1 MTLRKYSF
9 RRCQLRINTQQE
21 KRHTA
26 KTLMTRLTLCR
37 LLGIIFLLS
46 GVAKA
51 FNVNSFAYEVR
62 LYADAYFW
70 DGLAYWATPIA
81 VLVCSAEIFFGLLA
95 LRQDYSRVCSVVF
108 FVLLTFFTWL
118 TAVNYFAPS
127 LFGSIE
133 SCGCFGELIH
143 FSPLASFIKS
153 AVMWMMACIIFFTE
167 ATNKAIKNIPTTIIN
182 SSTTCSMIIAIIL
195 PVISLLTIEIVNKGL
210 YTILYVICC
219 TLSLCILNL
228 KQSWRKSDAKL

>member
-1 MTLRKYSF
+1 M
-9 RRCQLRINTQQE
+9 N
-21 KRHTA
+21 
-26 KTLMTRLTLCR
+26 RLTLCR
-37 LLGIIFLLS
+37 ILGIIFILS

-81 VLVCSAEIFFGLLA
+81 VLVCTAEIFFGLLA
-95 LRQDYSRVCSVVF
+95 LRQDYSKVCSVVF
-108 FVLLTFFTWL
+108 FVLLTFFTWI
-118 TAVNYFAPS
+118 TAVNYFTPS

-153 AVMWMMACIIFFTE
+153 AVMWIVAFCNIFVLLPDNVFESNAMDSRDKRFIVIAALT
-167 ATNKAIKNIPTTIIN
+167 AIL
-182 SSTTCSMIIAIIL
+182 L
-195 PVISLLTIEIVNKGL
+195 PLFSLYTIEIMEHKI
-210 YTILYVICC
+210 YSIFYFAICIASVIFLFARGRC
-219 TLSLCILNL
+219 
-228 KQSWRKSDAKL
+228 R

>member
-1 MTLRKYSF
+1 MK
-9 RRCQLRINTQQE
+9 QI
-21 KRHTA
+21 
-26 KTLMTRLTLCR
+26 TLCR
-37 LLGIIFLLS
+37 ILGTIFILS
-46 GVAKA
+46 GIAKA

-95 LRQDYSRVCSVVF
+95 QRRVYSRVCSVVF

-153 AVMWMMACIIFFTE
+153 AVMWIVAFCNIFVLLPDNVFESNPMDSGDQRIIVIAALT
-167 ATNKAIKNIPTTIIN
+167 AIP
-182 SSTTCSMIIAIIL
+182 L
-195 PVISLLTIEIVNKGL
+195 PLFSLFTIEIMEHII
-210 YTILYVICC
+210 YTILYFAICIASVI
-219 TLSLCILNL
+219 LLF
-228 KQSWRKSDAKL
+228 AKGRW

>member
-1 MTLRKYSF
+1 
-9 RRCQLRINTQQE
+9 
-21 KRHTA
+21 
-26 KTLMTRLTLCR
+26 MTRLTLCR
-37 LLGIIFLLS
+37 ILGTVFILS

-51 FNVNSFAYEVR
+51 FNIGSFAYEVR

-81 VLVCSAEIFFGLLA
+81 VLVCTAEIFFGLLA

-108 FVLLTFFTWL
+108 FVLLTFFSWL

-143 FSPLASFIKS
+143 FSPLASFVKS
-153 AVMWMMACIIFFTE
+153 AVMWIV
-167 ATNKAIKNIPTTIIN
+167 ATYCLFESLQRGDTWFIKTN
-182 SSTTCSMIIAIIL
+182 SSEKRVIAIASCTSFLL
-195 PVISLLTIEIVNKGL
+195 PLFSLYTIEIMEHII
-210 YTILYVICC
+210 YSILYFAICIASVI
-219 TLSLCILNL
+219 LLV
-228 KQSWRKSDAKL
+228 AKGRCRCETK

>member
-1 MTLRKYSF
+1 MK
-9 RRCQLRINTQQE
+9 QI
-21 KRHTA
+21 
-26 KTLMTRLTLCR
+26 TLCR
-37 LLGIIFLLS
+37 ILGIIFILS
-46 GVAKA
+46 GIAKA

-81 VLVCSAEIFFGLLA
+81 VLVCTAEIFFGLLA

-127 LFGSIE
+127 LFGIIE

-143 FSPLASFIKS
+143 FSPLASFVKS
-153 AVMWMMACIIFFTE
+153 AVMWIVAFCNIFVLLPDNVFESNPMDSGDKRFIVLAALT
-167 ATNKAIKNIPTTIIN
+167 AIL
-182 SSTTCSMIIAIIL
+182 L
-195 PVISLLTIEIVNKGL
+195 PIFSLFTIEIMGHIIYSIFYFAICIASVIFLVAKGRCRCG
-210 YTILYVICC
+210 T
-219 TLSLCILNL
+219 
-228 KQSWRKSDAKL
+228 K

>member
-1 MTLRKYSF
+1 MKQITLN
-9 RRCQLRINTQQE
+9 RI
-21 KRHTA
+21 
-26 KTLMTRLTLCR
+26 
-37 LLGIIFLLS
+37 LGTIFILS
-46 GVAKA
+46 GMAKA
-51 FNVNSFAYEVR
+51 FNVKSFAYEVR

-95 LRQDYSRVCSVVF
+95 QRRDYTRVCGVVF

-153 AVMWMMACIIFFTE
+153 AVMWVVAFCNLFMFLPDETFGRLQTGLADKRSIVIAGLT
-167 ATNKAIKNIPTTIIN
+167 AIL
-182 SSTTCSMIIAIIL
+182 L
-195 PVISLLTIEIVNKGL
+195 PLFSLFTIEIMEHII
-210 YTILYVICC
+210 YSIFYFAICIASAIFLVATGRC
-219 TLSLCILNL
+219 RCET
-228 KQSWRKSDAKL
+228 K

>member
-1 MTLRKYSF
+1 MK
-9 RRCQLRINTQQE
+9 QI
-21 KRHTA
+21 
-26 KTLMTRLTLCR
+26 TLCR
-37 LLGIIFLLS
+37 ILGTIFILS

-62 LYADAYFW
+62 LYSDAYFW

-95 LRQDYSRVCSVVF
+95 LRQDYSKVCSVVF

-153 AVMWMMACIIFFTE
+153 AVMWVV
-167 ATNKAIKNIPTTIIN
+167 TTCCLFERIQSGDAWFNQTN
-182 SSTTCSMIIAIIL
+182 SSEKGLIAIVSFTSFLL
-195 PVISLLTIEIVNKGL
+195 PLFSLYTIEIMEHII
-210 YTILYVICC
+210 YSILYFAICNASVIF
-219 TLSLCILNL
+219 LV
-228 KQSWRKSDAKL
+228 AKGRCRCKTK

>member
-1 MTLRKYSF
+1 M
-9 RRCQLRINTQQE
+9 N
-21 KRHTA
+21 
-26 KTLMTRLTLCR
+26 RLTLCR
-37 LLGIIFLLS
+37 ILGIIFLLS
-46 GVAKA
+46 GIAKA
-51 FNVNSFAYEVR
+51 FNIGSFAYEVR
-62 LYADAYFW
+62 MYADAYLW

-143 FSPLASFIKS
+143 FSPLASFVKS
-153 AVMWMMACIIFFTE
+153 VILLIVACILILWNANE
-167 ATNKAIKNIPTTIIN
+167 ETITFRA
-182 SSTTCSMIIAIIL
+182 SL
-195 PVISLLTIEIVNKGL
+195 PLFIQGKSLWTFVFALLLPLYSLYTIEIMGHII
-210 YTILYVICC
+210 YSILYFAICIASVIFLFARGRRRCE
-219 TLSLCILNL
+219 T
-228 KQSWRKSDAKL
+228 K